1 MISRVAGG
9 KATVFRESWYRKARL
24 SPATPPGWVFGVVWP
39 LNYATS
45 SLAAA
50 IFLSK
55 TVGPDRRRGIE
66 LWLLQAAV
74 TSVWTRIFGDLK
86 RPDWALCCVLLA
98 WLLGIGT
105 AKKFGTTWP
114 AGLWMW
120 PLCLWLTLAIELNAE
135 FLARN
140 PNRLKARRVLEE
152 AESHGRSESADY
164 KNRRL

>member
-1 MISRVAGG
+1 MKQKFLWLFLTRLVISRVAGG
-9 KATVFRESWYRKARL
+9 KATVFRESWYRKAQL
-24 SPATPPGWVFGVVWP
+24 SPVTPPGWVFAVVWP

-55 TVGPDRRRGIE
+55 TVGSERQGGIE

-86 RPDWALCCVLLA
+86 RPDWALSCVFLA

-105 AKKFGTTWP
+105 AKKFGTTSP
-114 AGLWMW
+114 AGLLML
-120 PLCLWLTLAIELNAE
+120 PLCLWLTLAFELNAE

-140 PNRLKARRVLEE
+140 PNRLKTHRAPRR
-152 AESHGRSESADY
+152 G
-164 KNRRL
+164 